1 MFSLLNLNIFHTFST
16 VSIVEFN
23 ELLAEI
29 LDIMFCTSLTLT
41 IKKVFLVF
49 IFIWISLS
57 ICATK
62 SSTGNCHGQFN
73 FHHARFFIYFFE
85 VLIETNMIQISPSNQ
100 FSIFFYYIN
109 QNIVSEIPMI
119 YEKNFNF
126 HLHKKYVLPI
136 SAIHFALF
144 RIQKH

>member
-16 VSIVEFN
+16 VSIVDFN
-23 ELLAEI
+23 ELLVEI

-41 IKKVFLVF
+41 IEKVFLVF

-62 SSTGNCHGQFN
+62 SSTGNYHSQFS

-85 VLIETNMIQISPSNQ
+85 VLIETNMTSDFVLEPVLY
-100 FSIFFYYIN
+100 FFLLY
-109 QNIVSEIPMI
+109 
-119 YEKNFNF
+119 
-126 HLHKKYVLPI
+126 
-136 SAIHFALF
+136 
-144 RIQKH
+144 